1 MMKRLKICCFLGLA
15 LLLLTLPVRS
25 AELPPEVE
33 RALPRE
39 AGQFL
44 KDVDHWDVNS
54 FPEGLCA
61 IWNHLRKDVNTVLRR
76 QTRGAVSVL
85 LVAVLC
91 GLVSGFQKG
100 VGDESRFL
108 PMAGGLAVTALT
120 AGSLDSLMGAG
131 TAVMEQM
138 NTFSKA
144 LLPTLAAVS
153 AISGGAVGA
162 TLRQIATVFF
172 ADLLLGLI
180 HGLLM
185 PMVYLYAG
193 ALAAGCCLADKRLT
207 AVAELLK
214 TVCTKL
220 LTAALLVFTLYLTVG
235 GIFAGTVDSA
245 RVRVTKTAISGM
257 IPVVGGIIAE
267 ASETVLAGAGLL
279 KGAIGVFGLLGG
291 AGPVC
296 LSLFAAGDPVPSLQA
311 DGFFGLRHLRYGTV
325 RTDRRPWRCLRS
337 DPGHGGKLR
346 AGAAGVHSGLRS
358 CGDIMMAAARA
369 WLTAVVSVTLLLSVV
384 QTLMP
389 KGSLRE
395 ITSFVGGLLL
405 LAVLLRPLGSVDL
418 SAVSL
423 NLDAY
428 RQTVEQRQAE
438 LEQEGQKELVGLIEA
453 ELESYISDK
462 AADMGLTL
470 RVQVTVE
477 LDGSGVPV
485 PVSME
490 LTGPR
495 SEVLSRWLE
504 TELGVPAERQV
515 WNEN

>member
-1 MMKRLKICCFLGLA
+1 MMKHLKTCCFLGLA
-15 LLLLTLPVRS
+15 LLLLTLPVRG

-39 AGQFL
+39 AGQLL

-76 QTRGAVSVL
+76 QIRGAVSVL

-220 LTAALLVFTLYLTVG
+220 LTAALLAFTLYLTVG

-279 KGAIGVFGLLGG
+279 KGAIGVFGLLGVLALCAYAADRQIGTDMLNWLRGPRPLNGQEISFLNDRFRDGKTYLPFTYFAGSTPDNNYTPAQPYTIRVESNHVSGEEQGYMKLFIPCGG
-291 AGPVC
+291 ADSPRPIKLRQRG
-296 LSLFAAGDPVPSLQA
+296 S
-311 DGFFGLRHLRYGTV
+311 DGKWFLWEQYLLTGV
-325 RTDRRPWRCLRS
+325 RTPKSADPW
-337 DPGHGGKLR
+337 
-346 AGAAGVHSGLRS
+346 A
-358 CGDIMMAAARA
+358 
-369 WLTAVVSVTLLLSVV
+369 
-384 QTLMP
+384 
-389 KGSLRE
+389 
-395 ITSFVGGLLL
+395 
-405 LAVLLRPLGSVDL
+405 
-418 SAVSL
+418 
-423 NLDAY
+423 
-428 RQTVEQRQAE
+428 
-438 LEQEGQKELVGLIEA
+438 
-453 ELESYISDK
+453 
-462 AADMGLTL
+462 
-470 RVQVTVE
+470 
-477 LDGSGVPV
+477 
-485 PVSME
+485 
-490 LTGPR
+490 
-495 SEVLSRWLE
+495 
-504 TELGVPAERQV
+504 
-515 WNEN
+515 

>member
-1 MMKRLKICCFLGLA
+1 MMKHLKTCCFLGLA
-15 LLLLTLPVRS
+15 LPAADAPGPGRGAAAGGGAGAAPRGRS
-25 AELPPEVE
+25 AFEGCGPLGREQLSGGALRHLEPP
-33 RALPRE
+33 P
-39 AGQFL
+39 
-44 KDVDHWDVNS
+44 
-54 FPEGLCA
+54 
-61 IWNHLRKDVNTVLRR
+61 KDVNTVLRR

-220 LTAALLVFTLYLTVG
+220 LTAALLAFTLYLTVG

-279 KGAIGVFGLLGG
+279 KGAIGVFGLLGVLALCAYPFLQLG
-291 AGPVC
+291 IQYA
-296 LSLFAAGDPVPSLQA
+296 SLQA
-311 DGFFGLRHLRYGTV
+311 DGFFGLRHRRYGAV
-325 RTDRRPWRCLRS
+325 RTDRRPWRRLRP

-369 WLTAVVSVTLLLSVV
+369 WLTAVVSVTLLLSVI
-384 QTLMP
+384 QMLTP

-462 AADMGLTL
+462 AADMGLDAPGASHRGAGRQQRSRPRPRFRGT
-470 RVQVTVE
+470 
-477 LDGSGVPV
+477 DGTEVRSAVPV
-485 PVSME
+485 AGNGAGRPGGK
-490 LTGPR
+490 TGV
-495 SEVLSRWLE
+495 E
-504 TELGVPAERQV
+504 
-515 WNEN
+515 

>member
-15 LLLLTLPVRS
+15 LLLLTLPVRG
-25 AELPPEVE
+25 AELPPDVE

-39 AGQFL
+39 AGQLL

-220 LTAALLVFTLYLTVG
+220 LTAALLTFTLYLTVG

-279 KGAIGVFGLLGG
+279 KGAIGVFGLLGVLALCAYPFLQLGIQYLLYKLTAFLASVIGDTDLCGLIGGLGG
-291 AGPVC
+291 A
-296 LSLFAAGDPVPSLQA
+296 
-311 DGFFGLRHLRYGTV
+311 FGLILGMVGSCALVLLGMCALFTV
-325 RTDRRPWRCLRS
+325 F
-337 DPGHGGKLR
+337 
-346 AGAAGVHSGLRS
+346 GL
-358 CGDIMMAAARA
+358 
-369 WLTAVVSVTLLLSVV
+369 

-477 LDGSGVPV
+477 PEGSGVTV
-485 PVSME
+485 PVSVE